1 VLTVAEELLSLP
13 YIVSSRMP
21 LSGPIPRQRS
31 AEQQLIGTTSGSQ
44 FAGQRTWSALNR
56 AEIFQAAKKDL
67 LSIAAH
73 TGAGP
78 WCTVP
83 GHEFM
88 YSSPCSN

>member
-44 FAGQRTWSALNR
+44 FAGQRT
-56 AEIFQAAKKDL
+56 
-67 LSIAAH
+67 
-73 TGAGP
+73 
-78 WCTVP
+78 VP